1 MSIFKRGKVYWYH
14 FVFNGEHVQRSTKQG
29 NAKVA
34 RQMEAAYRTALAK
47 GEVGI
52 VEKVPAPALKDF
64 AQRFI
69 DAIEVRCAAK
79 PRTIEFYAQQLKR
92 LLDYEALANSRL
104 DRISEGLIESF
115 IQYRIQQKV
124 MPATVNRALAT
135 LRRLLRLAYD
145 WKVIDR
151 APKIVLLNGERTR
164 EFVLSYKAE
173 EPYLSAA
180 SKSLRDIAILI
191 LDTGLRAG
199 EALSLEWENVHFDPL
214 KGAKLGF
221 VHVGKGKSKNAKRN
235 LSITNRVRQ
244 MLEERFKD
252 HKTEWVFPAPDGTP
266 MLVSS
271 LDHLHNEV
279 RETLKL
285 NPEFVIHSL
294 RHTFLTRLG
303 ESGAD
308 AFTIMK
314 LAGHSS
320 ITMAQR
326 YVHPTPEAMERAME
340 RLDSMNQEALEGL
353 KDAPKELPPATIS
366 ATSDEPVPVN
376 P

>member
-14 FVFNGEHVQRSTKQG
+14 FVFNGEHIQRSSKQG
-29 NAKVA
+29 NANVA
-34 RQMEAAYRTALAK
+34 RQIEAAYKTSLAK

-52 VEKVPAPALKDF
+52 IEKKPAPTLKDF
-64 AQRFI
+64 AQKFI
-69 DAIEVRCAAK
+69 DAIQVRCAAK
-79 PRTIEFYAQQLKR
+79 PKTIEFYAQQLKR
-92 LLDYEALANSRL
+92 LLGFEPLASSRL
-104 DRISEGLIESF
+104 DKISEGLIESF
-115 IQYRIQQKV
+115 IQYRIQQEV
-124 MPATVNRALAT
+124 TPATVNRALAT

-151 APKIVLLNGERTR
+151 TPKIVLLNGEKIR
-164 EFVLSYKAE
+164 EFVLSYKDE
-173 EPYLSAA
+173 ERYLNEA
-180 SKSLRDIAILI
+180 SKSLRDIATLI
-191 LDTGLRAG
+191 IDTGLRAG
-199 EALSLEWENVHFDPL
+199 EALDLGWKDVHFEPL
-214 KGAKLGF
+214 KGAKFGF
-221 VHVGKGKSKNAKRN
+221 VHVNKGKSKNAKRN
-235 LSITNRVRQ
+235 LSITKRVRQ
-244 MLEERFKD
+244 MLESRFKD
-252 HKTEWVFPAPDGTP
+252 HITDWVFPAPDGTP

-271 LDHLHNEV
+271 LDHLHTEV

-285 NPEFVIHSL
+285 STEFVIHSL

-303 ESGAD
+303 EAGAD

-320 ITMAQR
+320 ITMSQR

-353 KDAPKELPPATIS
+353 KNSQKQLPPATIS
-366 ATSDEPVPVN
+366 ATSDEPVLVN